1 MSTFE
6 YNQLKNQLDRIEEVL
21 VRKNENQFLDITE
34 AERFSSLSKSTLRRA
49 IARGELKC
57 NKKVGKLLFKRSDI
71 EKWLSGK

>member
-1 MSTFE
+1 M
-6 YNQLKNQLDRIEEVL
+6 L

-49 IARGELKC
+49 VARGELKC

>member
-1 MSTFE
+1 VSTFE

-34 AERFSSLSKSTLRRA
+34 AARFSSLSKSTLRRA
-49 IARGELKC
+49 IARGELKY

>member
-49 IARGELKC
+49 VARGELKC